1 MNHKMIGCVSAM
13 TMAGVMA
20 FGGFQVPA
28 MAATGGND
36 GVVRFQKVL
45 EMQKAAGA
53 SVPDVTYTYTIVPGI
68 GIGATATSPEVKPG
82 VGTPVVSDVSYTN
95 TDTITQQE
103 VVKTA
108 SITFPEGTF
117 RAPGIYRYVLTES
130 ANSNTDIT
138 DVDGNVRYL
147 DVYVVNDNV
156 NGGCKID
163 ASVFTEAAVSPTFS
177 GDKQAQYGEKNSE
190 ITDAYQTYELSL
202 DKVVEGN
209 MGDKNRKFNFTI
221 NFSGPANT
229 SFTFGNELITLDS
242 NGSGSVNLP
251 LSHEDAAAE
260 ITGIPSTVTYTVTEN
275 LNSSEGYDTD
285 FAVSKGSG
293 SSQAVAKD
301 ETASD
306 ATKVTAQQQTMTKAD
321 NAVTVTNRRVTASP
335 TGVML
340 SITPYA
346 LAAGLASAL
355 GALFFRRKKLS

>member
-108 SITFPEGTF
+108 AITFPEGTF

-147 DVYVVNDNV
+147 EV
-156 NGGCKID
+156 
-163 ASVFTEAAVSPTFS
+163 
-177 GDKQAQYGEKNSE
+177 
-190 ITDAYQTYELSL
+190 
-202 DKVVEGN
+202 
-209 MGDKNRKFNFTI
+209 
-221 NFSGPANT
+221 
-229 SFTFGNELITLDS
+229 
-242 NGSGSVNLP
+242 
-251 LSHEDAAAE
+251 
-260 ITGIPSTVTYTVTEN
+260 
-275 LNSSEGYDTD
+275 
-285 FAVSKGSG
+285 
-293 SSQAVAKD
+293 
-301 ETASD
+301 
-306 ATKVTAQQQTMTKAD
+306 
-321 NAVTVTNRRVTASP
+321 
-335 TGVML
+335 
-340 SITPYA
+340 
-346 LAAGLASAL
+346 
-355 GALFFRRKKLS
+355 

>member
-1 MNHKMIGCVSAM
+1 MIGCVSAM

-53 SVPDVTYTYTIVPGI
+53 SVPDVTYTYTIVPGS

-108 SITFPEGTF
+108 AITFPEGTF

-177 GDKQAQYGEKNSE
+177 EDKQAQYGEKNSE
-190 ITDAYQTYELSL
+190 ITDAYQTYKLSL

-242 NGSGSVNLP
+242 NGSGSVNLQ
-251 LSHEDAAAE
+251 LSHEDAAE

-285 FAVSKGSG
+285 FAVSKGTG
-293 SSQAVAKD
+293 TSQAVAKD
-301 ETASD
+301 EAASD
-306 ATKVTAQQQTMTKAD
+306 AAKVTAQQQTVTKAD
-321 NAVTVTNRRVTASP
+321 NAVTVTNRRVAASP

-346 LAAGLASAL
+346 LSAGLASLL

>member
-1 MNHKMIGCVSAM
+1 MLPGQKPDLPPNAY
-13 TMAGVMA
+13 GVILSITPV
-20 FGGFQVPA
+20 GE
-28 MAATGGND
+28 AATGGND

-108 SITFPEGTF
+108 AITFPEGTF

-163 ASVFTEAAVSPTFS
+163 ASVFTEAAVSPTFPRIS
-177 GDKQAQYGEKNSE
+177 RHSTE
-190 ITDAYQTYELSL
+190 
-202 DKVVEGN
+202 
-209 MGDKNRKFNFTI
+209 RKI
-221 NFSGPANT
+221 
-229 SFTFGNELITLDS
+229 
-242 NGSGSVNLP
+242 VR
-251 LSHEDAAAE
+251 
-260 ITGIPSTVTYTVTEN
+260 
-275 LNSSEGYDTD
+275 
-285 FAVSKGSG
+285 
-293 SSQAVAKD
+293 SQMRIRPM
-301 ETASD
+301 S
-306 ATKVTAQQQTMTKAD
+306 
-321 NAVTVTNRRVTASP
+321 
-335 TGVML
+335 
-340 SITPYA
+340 
-346 LAAGLASAL
+346 
-355 GALFFRRKKLS
+355 